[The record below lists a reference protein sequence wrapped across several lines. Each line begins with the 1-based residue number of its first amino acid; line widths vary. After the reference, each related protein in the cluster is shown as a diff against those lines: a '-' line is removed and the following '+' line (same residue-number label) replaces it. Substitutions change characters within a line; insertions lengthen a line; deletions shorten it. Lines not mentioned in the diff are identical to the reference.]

1 MKPHCDPS
9 RIFTAKK
16 SFLSGE
22 HLSIWLMFRRI
33 TPEEGTMYIG
43 EKNDKIETPLIMKAG
58 FLVAGF
64 LAAFLLLRIFITP
77 WIVPDNSMNPN
88 FKKGAFVLVLK
99 HFPSAKKGRAVLVRN
114 PSGSDTVTL
123 KRVAAVEG
131 EKVEIIDKTILI
143 NGVKTSLP
151 WKTVSTDIRLLP
163 APFSHRD
170 TMEQTPVGKDQV
182 FLLGDN
188 LDFSFDSREFG
199 PVKKDDIIGF
209 VFMTF

>member
-1 MKPHCDPS
+1 
-9 RIFTAKK
+9 
-16 SFLSGE
+16 
-22 HLSIWLMFRRI
+22 
-33 TPEEGTMYIG
+33 MYIG
-43 EKNDKIETPLIMKAG
+43 QKNDKIETPLIVKAG

-64 LAAFLLLRIFITP
+64 LAAFLLLRIFVTP

-114 PSGSDTVTL
+114 PSGSDAVTL
-123 KRVAAVEG
+123 KRIAAVEG

-182 FLLGDN
+182 FILGDN